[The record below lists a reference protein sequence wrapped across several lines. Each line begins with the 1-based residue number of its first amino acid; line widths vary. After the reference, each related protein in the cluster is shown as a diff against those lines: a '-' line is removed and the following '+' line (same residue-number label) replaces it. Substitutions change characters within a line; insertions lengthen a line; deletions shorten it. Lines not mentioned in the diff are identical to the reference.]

1 MNVYFV
7 YIGCMKYS
15 TRMKYI
21 TKGALFLLYSLEILI
36 LFLCTYLTIALIG
49 ASFPINTDYNP
60 ENGEIDIFVISNGTH
75 TDVCLPVETTLI
87 NWTEFIDT
95 KTFRGIKQSPEFISI
110 GWGDKGFFL
119 ESPKI
124 KPLTVL
130 NAAFLPSSTAMH
142 VKYLPRKPIESQST
156 KRCKITKEK
165 YIELIG
171 FIKQSFMINP
181 DTTPQLIPNVGY
193 KYTDNFY
200 EAKGSYYLLRT
211 CNTWTNDALAIAGVR
226 TSALALFE
234 HGILR
239 HL

>member
-1 MNVYFV
+1 
-7 YIGCMKYS
+7 
-15 TRMKYI
+15 MKYI
-21 TKGALFLLYSLEILI
+21 TKVAIFLLYSLEILI
-36 LFLCTYLTIALIG
+36 LFLSTYLTIALIG
-49 ASFPINTDYNP
+49 ASLPINTDYNP
-60 ENGEIDIFVISNGTH
+60 ENGEIEIFVTSNGIH

-119 ESPKI
+119 DTPNWSDLKAS
-124 KPLTVL
+124 TAL

-142 VKYLPRKPIESQST
+142 VTYLLRKPTESKSI

-165 YIELIG
+165 YTELIE
-171 FIKQSFMINP
+171 FIKQSFVIYP
-181 DTTPQLIPNVGY
+181 DMTPQLIPNVGY
-193 KYTDNFY
+193 NSKDNFY
-200 EAKGSYYLLRT
+200 EAKGSYYLFRT
-211 CNTWTNDALAIAGVR
+211 CNTWTNDALTIAGVR
-226 TSALALFE
+226 TSALALSE

>member
-1 MNVYFV
+1 
-7 YIGCMKYS
+7 
-15 TRMKYI
+15 MKYI
-21 TKGALFLLYSLEILI
+21 TKVAIFLLYSLEILI

-49 ASFPINTDYNP
+49 ASLPINTDYNP
-60 ENGEIDIFVISNGTH
+60 ENGEIEIFVTSNGIH

-119 ESPKI
+119 DTPSWSDLKTSTAI
-124 KPLTVL
+124 

-142 VKYLPRKPIESQST
+142 VTYFLRKPAESQRI
-156 KRCKITKEK
+156 KRCVITKEK
-165 YIELIG
+165 YTELIG
-171 FIKQSFMINP
+171 FIMQSFVIKP
-181 DTTPQLIPNVGY
+181 DMTPQLIPNAGY
-193 KYTDNFY
+193 KSTDNFY
-200 EAKGSYYLLRT
+200 EAKGSYYLFRT

-234 HGILR
+234 NGILR

>member
-1 MNVYFV
+1 
-7 YIGCMKYS
+7 MKYS
-15 TRMKYI
+15 TRIKYI
-21 TKGALFLLYSLEILI
+21 TKGALILLYSLEILI

-75 TDVCLPVETTLI
+75 TDVSLPVETTLI

-95 KTFRGIKQSPEFISI
+95 KTFRGIRQSPEFISI

-142 VKYLPRKPIESQST
+142 VTYFKEQPVDGQVIKVKKCR
-156 KRCKITKEK
+156 ITKEK
-165 YIELIG
+165 YKELIG
-171 FIKQSFMINP
+171 FIKQSFVINP
-181 DTTPQLIPNVGY
+181 DMTPQLIPNVGY
-193 KYTDNFY
+193 KSTDNFY
-200 EAKGSYYLLRT
+200 EAQGSYYLLET
-211 CNTWTNDALAIAGVR
+211 CNTWTNKALAIAGVR

>member
-1 MNVYFV
+1 
-7 YIGCMKYS
+7 MKYL
-15 TRMKYI
+15 TRMKYL

-36 LFLCTYLTIALIG
+36 LFLCTYLTIVLIG

-60 ENGEIDIFVISNGTH
+60 ENGEIEIFVTSNGIH
-75 TDVCLPVETTLI
+75 TDVCLPVQDSLI

-95 KTFRGIKQSPEFISI
+95 KNFKGIKQSPEFISI
-110 GWGDKGFFL
+110 GWGDKGLYLNTRNWSDLKLSTF
-119 ESPKI
+119 
-124 KPLTVL
+124 L

-142 VKYLPRKPIESQST
+142 VEYLPRKPIESQSI

-165 YIELIG
+165 YAELIG
-171 FIKQSFMINP
+171 FIKQSFVINP
-181 DTTPQLIPNVGY
+181 DTTPQLIPNIGY

-211 CNTWTNDALAIAGVR
+211 CNAWTNDALAIAGVR